1 MDVRLLTLTVLL
13 AGCPDPPE
21 PCTPQPVTR
30 GPWAVGWY
38 MTEAEI
44 RWETASDG
52 CGGVRFG
59 LVNSQQWLA
68 QVASQAT
75 QIERTLEVDSDPIL
89 APDRPGPSYVHRLA
103 LRNLTP
109 NTCYRFQVAQPVEQ
123 VEGRF
128 CTAASSTDADV
139 TMAVLGN
146 SAADDEVTT
155 TLTQAIRAAE
165 PHAILHLGNL
175 QRYSDPNETWSAWFH
190 RWRPLLNTAQIL
202 PVVGESEFERPASQ
216 ADDNADTAREYAEYF
231 APLWRGHS
239 HPQLGDNYAIR
250 VGALV
255 YIFVDTLG
263 QVGPSIWSDQGQAW
277 LEQILRDAEAAPGH
291 GFSVLLM
298 HQPAYTRSSR
308 RRGLARREQLRTM
321 LSGHK
326 VPLVLAGQA
335 SCYERFEVDGRL
347 FVNSGGA
354 GAALEACDQSHPDP
368 SIDGELT
375 SLQGDHRSVHHW
387 IRLRQSAAGLVGA
400 VVADHN
406 EIIDQW
412 EIRP

>member
-1 MDVRLLTLTVLL
+1 MAAAVSAL
-13 AGCPDPPE
+13 ASE
-21 PCTPQPVTR
+21 PSS
-30 GPWAVGWY
+30 GNGWLH
-38 MTEAEI
+38 
-44 RWETASDG
+44 S
-52 CGGVRFG
+52 
-59 LVNSQQWLA
+59 
-68 QVASQAT
+68 T

-109 NTCYRFQVAQPVEQ
+109 NTCYRYQVAQSVEQ

-146 SAADDEVTT
+146 SAADDEVTA
-155 TLTQAIRAAE
+155 TLIQAIRGAE

-216 ADDNADTAREYAEYF
+216 AGDNADTAREYAEYF

-263 QVGPSIWSDQGQAW
+263 LVGPSIWSDRKLG
-277 LEQILRDAEAAPGH
+277 LSRPGDEAASGH
-291 GFSVLLM
+291 GFSVRSCTNRRTHARPLARPCTSRAAA
-298 HQPAYTRSSR
+298 HDAERSQGPARARRSS
-308 RRGLARREQLRTM
+308 
-321 LSGHK
+321 
-326 VPLVLAGQA
+326 VVL
-335 SCYERFEVDGRL
+335 
-347 FVNSGGA
+347 
-354 GAALEACDQSHPDP
+354 
-368 SIDGELT
+368 
-375 SLQGDHRSVHHW
+375 
-387 IRLRQSAAGLVGA
+387 
-400 VVADHN
+400 
-406 EIIDQW
+406 
-412 EIRP
+412 